1 MVEWVLKYWLEVGFG
16 LILAM
21 VALIWR
27 TVRRRMKEQDSI
39 RHGLQALLR
48 NEIIDKYNHYMEKG
62 YCPIYAMDNLESM
75 YREYVALDGNGTVPH
90 LMEELKE
97 LPTQRSEKK

>member
-1 MVEWVLKYWLEVGFG
+1 MVEWILKYWLEVGFG

-48 NEIIDKYNHYMEKG
+48 NEIIDKYNHYMEKEH
-62 YCPIYAMDNLESM
+62 CPIYALENVEAM
-75 YREYVALDGNGTVPH
+75 YRQYKALDGNGTVSH
-90 LMEELKE
+90 LVEELRG